1 MRAFDHRRPVAVAA
15 ILISVVVTA
24 STGTSIP
31 AAGAA
36 SATITFHDPG
46 PLTAGPVE
54 LRGLVSTGSPAT
66 TTVLYL
72 VDVSQS
78 TKNPS
83 GLDCNADGVPGGPG
97 DDQNGDGAV
106 GDTFDCEIGAVK
118 AVNAGLAS
126 SAAHSLVSLETF
138 AGSASAV
145 NLQPGASPPV
155 NFVAPDATSA
165 GGQNVM
171 VTAVTALRRDPVP
184 GTSYDPAVTTALNT
198 LQSAP
203 SGPKYIMMLT
213 DGGGNASQSTI
224 DALAASGVHLRSFAI
239 ANELGCRPSSDLLA
253 LAEASGE
260 SCYTVESPAELPP
273 VAAAA
278 QPPTVSAVQVTLGGR
293 TFAAT
298 VDLAGGWRCCP
309 GPPPAR
315 LPLTLG
321 AGTWTATATALLSD
335 GSRLETRRTFVVS
348 PSASGPAPGTV
359 SGPSP
364 VATAVRVDRPRA
376 TVAALPRR
384 VTGRVGKRAAGAVTS
399 VDLLQNSTVLLRG
412 RSVATRH
419 WVTVGRALVGP
430 TGRFT
435 VDRRSKV
442 AVNRLRV
449 RLVPH
454 GSYAGASASVPAP
467 TISHC
472 RFTRRTPG
480 FTVRCRTV
488 APDGAAARL
497 VRNGVSVDRGTVRR
511 GEVRLSGDGLRHNH
525 TLLVR
530 SAAGSTYRLR
540 L

>member
-1 MRAFDHRRPVAVAA
+1 MRVFDHRRPVAVAA

-36 SATITFHDPG
+36 SATITFQDPG
-46 PLTAGPVE
+46 PVTAGPVE
-54 LRGLVSTGSPAT
+54 LRGRVGTGSPAT
-66 TTVLYL
+66 TTVLYM

-78 TKNPS
+78 TKTPS
-83 GLDCNADGVPGGPG
+83 GLDCNADGVPGAPG
-97 DDQNGDGAV
+97 DNQNGDSVV
-106 GDTFDCEIGAVK
+106 GDVLDCEIGAVK

-145 NLQPGASPPV
+145 NLEPGASPAV
-155 NFVAPDATSA
+155 NFVAPGATSA
-165 GGQNVM
+165 GGQNVL
-171 VTAVTALRRDPVP
+171 VTAVTSVRRDPVP
-184 GTSYDPAVTTALNT
+184 GTSYDPAVTTALST
-198 LQSAP
+198 LETAP
-203 SGPKYIMMLT
+203 SGPKYILLLT

-239 ANELGCRPSSDLLA
+239 ANDLGCRLSSDLRA
-253 LAEASGE
+253 LSEASGE
-260 SCYTVESPAELPP
+260 SCYTVTSPAGLPP
-273 VAAAA
+273 VVGAA
-278 QPPTVSAVQVTLGGR
+278 QPPTVDAVQVSIGGR
-293 TFAAT
+293 TRPAT
-298 VDLAGGWRCCP
+298 VDLAGGWR
-309 GPPPAR
+309 
-315 LPLTLG
+315 LPLSLG

-335 GSRLETRRTFVVS
+335 GSQLVARRTFVVT

-359 SGPSP
+359 SGPSL

-376 TVAALPRR
+376 TVSALPRR

-399 VDLLQNSTVLLRG
+399 VELLQNSSVLLEG

-449 RLVPH
+449 RMVPH
-454 GSYAGASASVPAP
+454 ASYAGASASVPAP

-472 RFTRRTPG
+472 RFTRGTPG

-497 VRNGVSVDRGTVRR
+497 VRHGVSVDRGIVRR
-511 GEVRLSGDGLRHNH
+511 GKVLLSGDGLRHSH
-525 TLLVR
+525 TLLIR
-530 SAAGSTYRLR
+530 SAAGSAYRLR